1 MCIISAPRYAPHT
14 KDHDELYINS
24 LVADGSTAIFQ
35 LMKVVGNL
43 QSDGLYGYAMVV
55 GLSRVCV
62 TMTLY

>member
-1 MCIISAPRYAPHT
+1 MCRIPKRTSNQDYPYG
-14 KDHDELYINS
+14 

-55 GLSRVCV
+55 RLSRVCV